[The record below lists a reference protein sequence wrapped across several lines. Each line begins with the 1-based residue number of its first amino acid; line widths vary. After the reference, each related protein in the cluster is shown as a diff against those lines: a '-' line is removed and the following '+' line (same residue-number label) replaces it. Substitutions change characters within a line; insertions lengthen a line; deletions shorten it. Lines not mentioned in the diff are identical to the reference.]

1 MLETE
6 GRVIALEAGMAWVE
20 STRQGGCGHCAAKG
34 SCGSQLLGEALAPS
48 PHDQA
53 LSRVLAI
60 DPLGVQ
66 IGDRVLLGISDEGG
80 LRAAL
85 MMYGLPL
92 CGLLSGLILAQ
103 PLGDLWAIL
112 AGSLG
117 MVVALL
123 AVHLWSNH
131 QAQGEQTIRP
141 MILARLAAGDGA
153 QGACPSKSIPMK
165 LL

>member
-20 STRQGGCGHCAAKG
+20 STRQGGCGSCAAKG

-48 PHDQA
+48 PQHQA

-66 IGDRVLLGISDEGG
+66 VGDRVLLGISDEGG
-80 LRAAL
+80 LRAAW

-92 CGLLSGLILAQ
+92 FGLMSGLILAQ

-112 AGSLG
+112 AGSAG
-117 MVVALL
+117 MVLALL
-123 AVHLWSNH
+123 AVHFWSNR
-131 QAQGEQTIRP
+131 QVQGEQTIRP
-141 MILARLAAGDGA
+141 MILARLAAGDGV
-153 QGACPSKSIPMK
+153 QGACISKSIPIK
-165 LL
+165 PL